1 MELKLVNKFFF
12 NIKVYWVIFKFFKN
26 KFNFIYRENQ
36 EENFICIFKFFGLC
50 YYKGNNFVFI
60 FCGFFEGFFVFLCV
74 FNINDNVCVV

>member
-12 NIKVYWVIFKFFKN
+12 NIKVYWVIFKFFKY

-36 EENFICIFKFFGLC
+36 EEYFICILKFFGLC
-50 YYKGNNFVFI
+50 YYRKEI
-60 FCGFFEGFFVFLCV
+60 ILYLFFVDFLSFFVVLCV

>member
-36 EENFICIFKFFGLC
+36 EEYFICIFKFFGLVIIKEIIQ
-50 YYKGNNFVFI
+50 YL
-60 FCGFFEGFFVFLCV
+60 FFVDFLSFFVVLCV

>member
-36 EENFICIFKFFGLC
+36 EENFICIFKFFGLW

-60 FCGFFEGFFVFLCV
+60 FCGFFEFFLWFYVYL
-74 FNINDNVCVV
+74 I